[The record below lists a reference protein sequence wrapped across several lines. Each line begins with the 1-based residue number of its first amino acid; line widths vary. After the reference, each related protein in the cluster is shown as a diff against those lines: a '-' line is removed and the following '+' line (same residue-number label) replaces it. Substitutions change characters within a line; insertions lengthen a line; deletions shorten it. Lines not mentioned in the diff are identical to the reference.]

1 MGMGAKSLS
10 VEPDYENILVEGE
23 EIITI
28 TLNRPDIHNPFDEKT
43 ISELTDCFSKV
54 KKNDSVRIVIVTG
67 AGRSFCAGADLN
79 WMRRMA
85 DFPKEENVADAE
97 KLSRMFES
105 LESIEVPTIAKV
117 NGVAFGGG
125 AGLICACDFAIAS
138 DTVELAFSEVKLGLL
153 PGVVSPYVIERI
165 GVKKTVQ
172 LFTSGER
179 VDAEKALDIGI
190 IDHIVPGVELDETV
204 EKLSNLIMTG
214 GPRAVIECKRLAR
227 NHSILD
233 RDSFKEYCIES
244 IAEARASPEGKEG
257 VRAFLEKRRPAWRKS
272 DED

>member
-1 MGMGAKSLS
+1 MSK
-10 VEPDYENILVEGE
+10 EPGYDNILVEGE
-23 EIITI
+23 EVVTI

-54 KKNDSVRIVIVTG
+54 RDDNSVRIVIVTG
-67 AGRSFCAGADLN
+67 AGKSFCAGADLN

-85 DFPKEENVADAE
+85 EYPKKENVADAE
-97 KLSRMFES
+97 RLSRMFAG

-125 AGLICACDFAIAS
+125 AGLVCACDFAIAV

-153 PGVVSPYVIERI
+153 PGVVSPYVVERV
-165 GVKKTVQ
+165 GVKRAVQ
-172 LFTSGER
+172 LFASGER
-179 VDAEKALDIGI
+179 VDAERAREIGI
-190 IDHIVPGVELDETV
+190 LDRVVPKEELDKTV
-204 EKLSNLIMTG
+204 EELVNLIMTG

-227 NHSILD
+227 TYSTLD

-244 IAEARASPEGKEG
+244 IADIRASDEGKEG
-257 VRAFLEKRRPAWRKS
+257 VGAFLEKRKPAWRKS